1 MNHKMKNIAIAT
13 FAVLIVL
20 LTTAGGHIALTHN
33 SKFTKMF
40 SNSGNNQET
49 QQECGNSCTQTSS
62 NTITFGSSGLTTPSP
77 SPSPTPTSLVLF
89 SAALSPSAC
98 LEEGAT
104 LCGFLETNTHSPVA
118 GANITFTGFNP
129 DTGKTYPIYFGV
141 STFPKDVV
149 TSNGG
154 YYQVQLSEQEI
165 RDVIGSFNTITAHYA
180 GSAAF
185 GASDSNTLTTGDLLG

>member
-1 MNHKMKNIAIAT
+1 MRSIGITVFATLLVLGTGIIASGHV
-13 FAVLIVL
+13 VL
-20 LTTAGGHIALTHN
+20 AHN
-33 SKFTKMF
+33 NKYTRDFT
-40 SNSGNNQET
+40 NSGNNQEI
-49 QQECGNSCTQTSS
+49 QQDCGNSCTVTSS
-62 NTITFGSSGLTTPSP
+62 NTISSGSSGLTTP

-89 SAALSPSAC
+89 AAGLTPGAC
-98 LEEGAT
+98 LGEGAT
-104 LCGFLETNTHSPVA
+104 LCGFLETKTHSPVA

-129 DTGKTYPIYFGV
+129 DTGKTFPIYFGV

-165 RDVIGSFNTITAHYA
+165 RNVIGSFNTITAHYA

-185 GASDSNTLTTGDLLG
+185 GASDSNTLTTDVLQGP